1 MYTKDVWEQ
10 KFRDRH
16 MKLMNP
22 EKSLCDN
29 IAFLK
34 KGTVLDLACGD
45 GRNAIYLAQKGF
57 NVTGIDFS
65 EEALKRLRYFAD
77 ERNLKIS
84 TKMMNLNDY
93 GMLLKLKSFDNII
106 INHYKPEE
114 QVMEVLPNLLNQK
127 GTLVICGFG
136 YRQQV
141 NERISE
147 HDIFKKDE
155 FKDRFNNLNLIM
167 HQDINDDS
175 RGFFE
180 VYIFE
185 KN

>member
-10 KFRDRH
+10 KFRNRH

-29 IAFLK
+29 ISTLK

-45 GRNAIYLAQKGF
+45 GRNAIYLAEKGF

-65 EEALKRLRYFAD
+65 EEALKRLQYFSD
-77 ERNLKIS
+77 KRDLQVT
-84 TKMMNLNDY
+84 TKTVNLNNADILS
-93 GMLLKLKSFDNII
+93 GLNSFDNII
-106 INHYKPEE
+106 INHYKPQEE
-114 QVMEVLPNLLNQK
+114 IMEVLPDLLKQN
-127 GTLVICGFG
+127 GILFICGFG
-136 YRQQV
+136 YKQHV
-141 NERISE
+141 NEKISE
-147 HDIFKKDE
+147 DDILKKDE

-167 HQDINDDS
+167 HQEITDDS

-185 KN
+185 KV